1 MTTVKQKR
9 FVRSL
14 SKEIADTIC
23 RSIDQGAIPQ
33 DWDGHELRALLAS
46 RHGESAAMSVI
57 KQEPRSRRAREFRNT
72 VIVRNL

>member
-1 MTTVKQKR
+1 MTEAQQKR

-33 DWDGHELRALLAS
+33 EWDGHELRSLLAS
-46 RHGESAAMSVI
+46 RHGESAVMSVI
-57 KQEPRSRRAREFRNT
+57 KKEPRSRRAREFRNT
-72 VIVRNL
+72 VIIRNL